1 MSRGMGLGD
10 ISMDL
15 FDSPVPKRQD
25 GNTAEQHRLDD
36 LKCHDQR
43 LHYMEA
49 YNNHDEHDIMNTG
62 VAGQRDVMNQEAAL
76 RRVTFECA
84 EDLNHSKDDD
94 VDLNN
99 SSWKNENQED
109 VDMHNYAGNV
119 QEVKEKTDSTEKKN
133 QFSVV
138 EDEHQDAENHE
149 LLTPDLMLNLNRSIG
164 DANEKPLASEEARLN
179 LSVDSG
185 IKENEYEKENEHSLV
200 PVDHSP
206 SLKLDCNDRYDVAK
220 TQQELLEQDSLDMI
234 NCLDDFLEDLNMLR
248 IKNAILMDRM
258 IMVGANN

>member
-1 MSRGMGLGD
+1 MSRGTGLGD

-15 FDSPVPKRQD
+15 FDSPIPKRQD
-25 GNTAEQHRLDD
+25 GITAEQHRLDD

-49 YNNHDEHDIMNTG
+49 YNNHDEHALANTG
-62 VAGQRDVMNQEAAL
+62 VAGPRDVTNQEAAL

-84 EDLNHSKDDD
+84 EDLNHNKDDD

-99 SSWKNENQED
+99 SSWKNDNQED
-109 VDMHNYAGNV
+109 VDMHNDTGNV
-119 QEVKEKTDSTEKKN
+119 QELQEETDSIETKN

-138 EDEHQDAENHE
+138 ADENQNAENHE
-149 LLTPDLMLNLNRSIG
+149 HLSPDLMLNLNSSIG
-164 DANEKPLASEEARLN
+164 DASQKPLAGEEARLN
-179 LSVDSG
+179 RSTDSDM
-185 IKENEYEKENEHSLV
+185 KENDFEKDNEDSLT
-200 PVDHSP
+200 VDHSQ
-206 SLKLDCNDRYDVAK
+206 SLKLDCNDRYDVTK
-220 TQQELLEQDSLDMI
+220 TQQELLEQDSLDMM

-258 IMVGANN
+258 IMAGANH